1 MNRIRVMIVDDH
13 TIVRM
18 GLRSVLSTRREI
30 EVVGDSGDGETAIVR
45 SAKLRPDVVLM
56 DLSMPGMDGAETTR
70 RILAASASNS
80 SSAAVSP
87 SRPRILIL
95 TSFGTSNA
103 VAKALASGASGAVI
117 KTVDMKALIDAIRR
131 TAAGERVI
139 SPEISENLELD
150 KPVPELSPRQRE
162 VLELLAKGHSNSV
175 IAEKLGIS
183 RAVVKEHEAAIYSKF
198 GVANRTEA
206 IDFAHRRMLIS

>member
-1 MNRIRVMIVDDH
+1 MNAIKVMIVDDH

-30 EVVGDSGDGETAIVR
+30 EMVGDAGDGETAIAKA
-45 SAKLRPDVVLM
+45 AKLRPDVILM

-70 RILAASASNS
+70 RILEGHS
-80 SSAAVSP
+80 SDAGDQGALP
-87 SRPRILIL
+87 KILIL

-103 VAKALASGASGAVI
+103 VSRALMSGASGAVI
-117 KTVDMKALIDAIRR
+117 KTVDLKALVDAIRR

-139 SPEISENLELD
+139 SPEIAENLELD
-150 KPVPELSPRQRE
+150 RPVPELSPRQRE
-162 VLELLAKGHSNSV
+162 VLNLLAKGHSNSV
-175 IAEKLGIS
+175 IAETLGIS

-206 IDFAHRRMLIS
+206 IDFAHRRMMIS